1 MLGRESNIGL
11 DVWLFGAYL
20 PSGRTLIII
29 PLDRP
34 IWECVMRLRR
44 SGESCGKM
52 ESVWG
57 EFGAIG
63 PAFGQRT
70 NEDEEDYIIY
80 QFN

>member
-1 MLGRESNIGL
+1 MG
-11 DVWLFGAYL
+11 
-20 PSGRTLIII
+20 
-29 PLDRP
+29 
-34 IWECVMRLRR
+34 MRDELRR

-70 NEDEEDYIIY
+70 NDDDDDVLNKVSTLTLNYVTNKCFTVKETIY
-80 QFN
+80 S